1 MNRNRG
7 LISLHSLSSEN
18 TVNSENSGSDMKA
31 TSLKELINTCNEYTT
46 FIFLQI
52 VDMFVNFSKNSR
64 YT

>member
-18 TVNSENSGSDMKA
+18 TVNSEYSGSDMKT